1 MKKGSAKDESFYE
14 NAENE
19 MRLRGGE
26 LDDQLAQASK
36 QASAR
41 KKKAA

>member
-1 MKKGSAKDESFYE
+1 LNKLASVIDTLI
-14 NAENE
+14 NAV
-19 MRLRGGE
+19 RGGE